1 MLKSWK
7 TTVAGLMTATGD
19 PTTNGWVGIGVTT
32 WVWNSTDSV
41 TKQTGDNTVLSKD
54 YSATGIPFAAG
65 AKYVIRP
72 ATYYGGTN
80 GVVQFGIGG
89 NYGRYFYIYCG
100 EGMGA
105 NISAWCVVTAGADGK
120 LSVGTD
126 RGVLPAT
133 NTHSDAID
141 LSLFQE

>member
-54 YSATGIPFAAG
+54 YSATGTPFTAG

-89 NYGRYFYIYCG
+89 NYGRYFYIYILWRG
-100 EGMGA
+100 
-105 NISAWCVVTAGADGK
+105 DGGK
-120 LSVGTD
+120 YFCMVCSNC
-126 RGVLPAT
+126 RSRWKIICR
-133 NTHSDAID
+133 NR
-141 LSLFQE
+141 